1 MHMWK
6 LIGDR
11 VDQWG
16 KDGLSN
22 MWYWLSREKTIK
34 SIPTSHYIQK
44 LIPDGL
50 RA

>member
-22 MWYWLSREKTIK
+22 MLYWLSTQLP
-34 SIPTSHYIQK
+34 SLPYTF
-44 LIPDGL
+44 LV
-50 RA
+50 